1 MVMAQIQHYDKR
13 VGITYVY
20 ESESYYDPEK
30 KQSRSKR
37 KLIGKIDPDTGEVIP
52 TGRRG
57 RPSKSTTSDAVET
70 DYRKL
75 YLEVQKEQVKTESKI
90 KTLQSELEKEQQ
102 TVARYKERIQEIT
115 SLCSRKI

>member
-1 MVMAQIQHYDKR
+1 M
-13 VGITYVY
+13 GIVKQYCKKTDTYYVY
-20 ESESYYDPEK
+20 ESTSYYRPDK
-30 KQSRSKR
+30 KRCYYKR

-75 YLEVQKEQVKTESKI
+75 YLEVQKELVKAESKI